1 MALART
7 TDWAKDLRSALVV
20 IRDTRPQLRQSEQAV
35 ADYVLEHPDEV
46 IGSSVTQLAQSSGT
60 SEATVLR
67 FCRALGYRGFP
78 ELKLVLARDLAR
90 SPEGE
95 RADDDRAAFT
105 AEDSVEHIA
114 YTVFQ
119 RLGRSLQD
127 TMELQQ
133 VTQINAA
140 VAALASADTVL
151 VAGGTGRTWLAHDLE
166 RRFQMIGVRSTAHGE
181 PDLQLAALST
191 LRSGDG
197 VVILAGAGEDDHLL
211 RLAALAAERGIAAVG
226 IAGRFG
232 GRLDAAVGVALHT
245 TTPLLGVPGGAFES
259 LVAEL
264 ALLDAL
270 FVAVAVRRGPETAQ
284 ALGLLA
290 DARGDNGTPRAGS

>member
-1 MALART
+1 M
-7 TDWAKDLRSALVV
+7 
-20 IRDTRPQLRQSEQAV
+20 IRDTRPQLRQSEQSV
-35 ADYVLEHPDEV
+35 ADYVIEHADEV
-46 IGSSVTQLAQSSGT
+46 VGSSVTQLAQASGT

-78 ELKLVLARDLAR
+78 ELKLVLARDLSR
-90 SPEGE
+90 GSDVED
-95 RADDDRAAFT
+95 RDDAAPFT
-105 AEDSVEHIA
+105 AEDTVEAIA

-119 RLGRSLQD
+119 RLGRGLED

-133 VTQINAA
+133 VTQLNAA

-166 RRFQMIGVRSTAHGE
+166 RRFQMIGVRSTAHAE
-181 PDLQLAALST
+181 ADLQLAALST

-197 VVILAGAGEDDHLL
+197 LVILAGAGDDDHLL
-211 RLAALAAERGIAAVG
+211 RLADIAAERGLAAVC

-245 TTPLLGVPGGAFES
+245 TAPVLGVPGGAFES
-259 LVAEL
+259 LTAEL

-270 FVAVAVRRGPETAQ
+270 FVAVAVRRGPETAA

-290 DARGDNGTPRAGS
+290 DARGDAPEPQR